1 MSREETILTAIG
13 TTLAAV
19 TGLSS
24 SAVVEGI
31 PTPGD
36 LRPGMAYYT
45 IDTITSTRDGASL
58 TEYKHEAEFNIIVAV
73 PADGST
79 PGARVRAAL
88 AMASL
93 IRRALE
99 TNYELGGNGLD
110 VSMDWTSLDGD
121 QFGVPG
127 AGIALGLLTAW
138 WLSDQGGD

>member
-1 MSREETILTAIG
+1 MSREETILTQIG
-13 TTLAAV
+13 ATIAAV
-19 TGLSS
+19 SGLSS
-24 SAVVEGI
+24 DAVVEGI
-31 PTPGD
+31 PTAGD
-36 LRPGMAYYT
+36 LRPGTAYYT
-45 IDTITSTRDGASL
+45 IDTITSTRNGASL

-73 PADGST
+73 PANGST
-79 PGARVRAAL
+79 PSARVRAAL

-99 TNYELGGNGLD
+99 TNYELGGNCLD